1 MTVTEEYAPFRLTM
15 IQYRRRYGLS
25 QAALAQRMGF
35 DQSSVSRLESG
46 QRKPSR
52 GTVQTMSDA
61 MGLDRDRRRRLFAS
75 AGFVPNVDDEPLL
88 ADLARFLADDA
99 ASPAAKSW
107 VWETL
112 AFVLGQVATSPEG
125 VKQ

>member
-1 MTVTEEYAPFRLTM
+1 MTEECAPFRLTM

-61 MGLDRDRRRRLFAS
+61 MELNRDERCRLFAS

-112 AFVLGQVATSPEG
+112 AFVLGRVATSPEG